1 MTRKLAGAMV
11 GLCLLASCGGDDGA
25 NGLSTVMALSSE
37 PAGASCP
44 VDCTRVTPG
53 LDLNRDGGLQ
63 DSEVTQTE
71 FVCNGSA
78 GATGSTGPAGAAGA
92 TGPAGVTG
100 TAGATGPAGAAGTN
114 GLAALLKLSS
124 APLGA
129 DCVLDPAEISATS
142 YVCNGN
148 TVAWVNVT
156 GATQQATANRG
167 YLAKNARGVTVTLP
181 LAPAFGDTVAVAAAG
196 AVWVARSKPSPSG
209 SSHRL
214 PTAANL
220 WPPQTAG

>member
-71 FVCNGSA
+71 FFCNGSA

-92 TGPAGVTG
+92 
-100 TAGATGPAGAAGTN
+100 AGTN

-124 APLGA
+124 EPLGA

-148 TVAWVNVT
+148 T
-156 GATQQATANRG
+156 
-167 YLAKNARGVTVTLP
+167 LP
-181 LAPAFGDTVAVAAAG
+181 LAPAFRDTVAVAAAG